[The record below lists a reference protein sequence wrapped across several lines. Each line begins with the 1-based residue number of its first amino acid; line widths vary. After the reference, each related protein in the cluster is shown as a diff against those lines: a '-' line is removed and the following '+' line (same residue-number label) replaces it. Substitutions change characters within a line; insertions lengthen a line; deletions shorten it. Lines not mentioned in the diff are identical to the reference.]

1 MALLLVLF
9 VGRRPFLAAGG
20 LAAFLFC
27 RRGRLLTQRLI
38 LFHQVEVDLF
48 LQ

>member
-1 MALLLVLF
+1 MTLFLALF

-20 LAAFLFC
+20 FAVSFLG
-27 RRGRLLTQRLI
+27 RRGRLRTQRLI
-38 LFHQVEVDLF
+38 LFHQVEVDLL